1 MEQVPVRRM
10 FGRVEVLAAKATLQK
25 QVEPV

>member
-1 MEQVPVRRM
+1 MEQVLVWRM
-10 FGRVEVLAAKATLQK
+10 CGRVEVLAAKATLQK